1 MTVLAALVALT
12 MVDSVDIPAARG
24 TVLAWAVAWFVLG
37 YALYATVFGALGA
50 LASRPEDTQSAAGP
64 VTVILV
70 AGYFVSFAA
79 IGSPDTVWAKVVSF
93 VPATAP
99 LAMPNRIAMGAAAW
113 WEPLLA
119 AALTL
124 AAIAGLVV
132 FGGRVYSGGILH
144 SGPTLTLRA
153 AWRGAAT
160 AAGPGMSATGDP
172 RPTRPQ
178 TPKPI
183 TEVGSST
190 RGSAAR
196 LTTGAVVGVAAAL
209 GAAVAAMA
217 SDVIL
222 GVAAGAGFYA
232 IAARIVKARA
242 DRGDIQPSHR
252 KRPARPP
259 L

>member
-1 MTVLAALVALT
+1 
-12 MVDSVDIPAARG
+12 
-24 TVLAWAVAWFVLG
+24 
-37 YALYATVFGALGA
+37 
-50 LASRPEDTQSAAGP
+50 
-64 VTVILV
+64 
-70 AGYFVSFAA
+70 
-79 IGSPDTVWAKVVSF
+79 
-93 VPATAP
+93 
-99 LAMPNRIAMGAAAW
+99 MPNRIAMGAAAW

-119 AALTL
+119 VALTL

-160 AAGPGMSATGDP
+160 AAGPRMSAAGDP
-172 RPTRPQ
+172 HPTRPQ

-183 TEVGSST
+183 SAVGSST
-190 RGSAAR
+190 RSSAAR
-196 LTTGAVVGVAAAL
+196 LTTGAVVGVAAAV
-209 GAAVAAMA
+209 GAAVAAMT

-232 IAARIVKARA
+232 IAARILKARA
-242 DRGDIQPSHR
+242 DRGDMQHSHR